1 VTVGVGVT
9 VAVGVAVAVAAGEA
23 LTAGLAIPHPVTLP
37 TTMNSTTKA
46 PTIMPATLGGFFTGD
61 PLLKLRW
68 PHAIARKGD
77 ATRSDKDDAV
87 IDL

>member
-1 VTVGVGVT
+1 M
-9 VAVGVAVAVAAGEA
+9 
-23 LTAGLAIPHPVTLP
+23 
-37 TTMNSTTKA
+37 TMSSTTKA
-46 PTIMPATLGGFFTGD
+46 PTIMPAALGGFFTGD
-61 PLLKLRW
+61 PLLKLHW